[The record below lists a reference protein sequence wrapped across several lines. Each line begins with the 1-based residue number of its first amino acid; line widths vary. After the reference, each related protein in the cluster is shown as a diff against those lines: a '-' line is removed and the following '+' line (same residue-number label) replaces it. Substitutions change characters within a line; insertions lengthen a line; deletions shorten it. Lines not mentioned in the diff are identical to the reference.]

1 MKISK
6 EAKETM
12 QECVTEFLLFVTSEA
27 SEMCANDSRRTI
39 NGEDILQSM
48 RKLGFDQYMSTVQ
61 HYLEKYRAVCKT
73 SGKVEVGEHN
83 DPLRGSATIG
93 QSMTPVDS
101 IRKKQQLLQVQMK

>member
-48 RKLGFDQYMSTVQ
+48 RKLGFD
-61 HYLEKYRAVCKT
+61 
-73 SGKVEVGEHN
+73 
-83 DPLRGSATIG
+83 
-93 QSMTPVDS
+93 
-101 IRKKQQLLQVQMK
+101 